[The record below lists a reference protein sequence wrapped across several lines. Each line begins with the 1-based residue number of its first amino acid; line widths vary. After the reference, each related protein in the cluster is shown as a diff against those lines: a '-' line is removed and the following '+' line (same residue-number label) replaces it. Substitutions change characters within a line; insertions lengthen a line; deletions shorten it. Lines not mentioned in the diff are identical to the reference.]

1 MELDRIKIILE
12 KYFEASATEAEEQE
26 LRDYF
31 ASEGVSPELEMYKP
45 MFGYFSEAGKE
56 RSAREVPL
64 ETQRKSF
71 SYRWISIAAVL
82 TLMFG
87 FYYGQQIREQREAEF
102 AYQETRKAFGLISQN
117 LDRGTEKVAYLAEFE
132 QTKEKILNKN

>member
-12 KYFEASATEAEEQE
+12 KYFEATATEAEEQE

-31 ASEGVSPELEMYKP
+31 LSDGVSPELEMYKP
-45 MFGYFSEAGKE
+45 MFGYFSQAGKE

-64 ETQRKSF
+64 ETKRKSF

-87 FYYGQQIREQREAEF
+87 LYFGKHVRDQREAEY
-102 AYQETRKAFGLISQN
+102 AYQETRKAFGLIAQN
-117 LDRGTEKVAYLAEFE
+117 LDRGTEKVAFLGEFE
-132 QTKEKILNKN
+132 QTKQKILNQN